1 MMGMRCLS
9 LLGACFSAS
18 FEDTRAVRSPRW
30 PAGARAVVDSGNGGA
45 RRLPA
50 CLQWQKFQRIW
61 PAESLMCSPLQCTQA
76 VWFGSTIREE
86 NPDVTYAME
95 MSVFWSLPDIHSA
108 RQRLVGNWTEGGPE
122 AGRPAG
128 RRRLFSFAFAA
139 RSARRG
145 GTGAGRRAACT
156 S

>member
-45 RRLPA
+45 RGPPPA

-61 PAESLMCSPLQCTQA
+61 PAE
-76 VWFGSTIREE
+76 
-86 NPDVTYAME
+86 PDV
-95 MSVFWSLPDIHSA
+95 VQPSA
-108 RQRLVGNWTEGGPE
+108 VHAGRLVWLNYKRREPRRHVRDGNERLLE
-122 AGRPAG
+122 PA
-128 RRRLFSFAFAA
+128 
-139 RSARRG
+139 
-145 GTGAGRRAACT
+145 
-156 S
+156 